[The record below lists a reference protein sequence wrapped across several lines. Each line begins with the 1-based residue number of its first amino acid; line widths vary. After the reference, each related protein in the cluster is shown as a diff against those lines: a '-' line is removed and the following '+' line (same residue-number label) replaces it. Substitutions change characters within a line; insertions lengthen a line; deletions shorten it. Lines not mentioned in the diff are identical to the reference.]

1 MTHSE
6 NTYQQ
11 SSRRL
16 GQYLSR
22 KGMRASVERQ
32 AVLRL
37 FCSGKRSWTMAELIA
52 EAEEEHICRATVYN
66 AVRVLTEAEIV
77 EIRKPAGIHQTP
89 EYALNETGQNHI
101 RMICTRCKRETEL
114 KDTGITRMVSEKK
127 YRNFVMSRFEL
138 TVYGEC
144 KVCRKKQRE

>member
-1 MTHSE
+1 
-6 NTYQQ
+6 
-11 SSRRL
+11 
-16 GQYLSR
+16 
-22 KGMRASVERQ
+22 
-32 AVLRL
+32 
-37 FCSGKRSWTMAELIA
+37 MAELIA
-52 EAEEEHICRATVYN
+52 EAEEEQICRATVYN

-77 EIRKPAGIHQTP
+77 EIRKPSGIHQTP

-101 RMICTRCKRETEL
+101 RIICTRCKRETEL

-138 TVYGEC
+138 TFYGEC